1 MKQSIIKSCRE
12 GKVYIEAECGD
23 PGPGGGMI
31 DVDVEIDPSSEKA
44 KLTISNEAITWS
56 LIKLELTEEA
66 IDELRDVLYEASK
79 QMMVDRNRRVT
90 QERHARAG
98 CVSRKTAG
106 YNGGEDNGDDP
117 MMPKLYS
124 FKFHRNAYGDV
135 GFNQITAPS
144 LEHAIEFAK
153 DEFEGGTAN
162 LKVDVDTFKV
172 VKDVNAYYN
181 SFPLMD

>member
-31 DVDVEIDPSSEKA
+31 DVDAVIDPSSEKA
-44 KLTISNEAITWS
+44 KLTISNPN
-56 LIKLELTEEA
+56 LMIKLELTEEA

-106 YNGGEDNGDDP
+106 YNGGEENGDDF
-117 MMPKLYS
+117 MKPKLYS

-144 LEHAIEFAK
+144 EEHAIEFAK
-153 DEFEGGTAN
+153 DEFEGEGSN
-162 LKVDVDTFKV
+162 LKVNVDTFAV

>member
-23 PGPGGGMI
+23 PGPDGGMI
-31 DVDVEIDPSSEKA
+31 DVDVEIDPSLEKA
-44 KLTISNEAITWS
+44 KLTISNPN
-56 LIKLELTEEA
+56 LMVKLELTEEA
-66 IDELRDVLYEASK
+66 IDELREVLYEASK
-79 QMMVDRNRRVT
+79 QMMVDRNRR
-90 QERHARAG
+90 ELDEGHARQKR
-98 CVSRKTAG
+98 VSAEEAS
-106 YNGGEDNGDDP
+106 YNKGEENGDDP
-117 MMPKLYS
+117 MKPKLYS

>member
-1 MKQSIIKSCRE
+1 MKQSITKKHRH

-23 PGPGGGMI
+23 PGPDGGMI
-31 DVDVEIDPSSEKA
+31 DVDVEIDPSLEKA
-44 KLTISNEAITWS
+44 KLTISNPN
-56 LIKLELTEEA
+56 LMVKLELTEEA

-106 YNGGEDNGDDP
+106 YNGGEDNGDDF
-117 MMPKLYS
+117 MKPKLYS

-144 LEHAIEFAK
+144 EEHAIEFAK

-162 LKVDVDTFKV
+162 LKVDVTTFKV

>member
-23 PGPGGGMI
+23 PGPDGGMI
-31 DVDVEIDPSSEKA
+31 DVDAVIDPSSEKA
-44 KLTISNEAITWS
+44 KLTISNPN
-56 LIKLELTEEA
+56 LMVKLELTEEA

>member
-23 PGPGGGMI
+23 PGPGGGII

-44 KLTISNEAITWS
+44 KLTISNDAITWS

-90 QERHARAG
+90 QEKHARAG

>member
-23 PGPGGGMI
+23 PGPGGGII

-44 KLTISNEAITWS
+44 KLTISNDAITWS

-90 QERHARAG
+90 QEKHARAG

-106 YNGGEDNGDDP
+106 YNGGEDNGDDF
-117 MMPKLYS
+117 MKPKLYS

-144 LEHAIEFAK
+144 EEHAIEFAK

-162 LKVDVDTFKV
+162 LKVDVTTFKV
-172 VKDVNAYYN
+172 VEDVEAYYN

>member
-1 MKQSIIKSCRE
+1 MKQSIIKKHRH
-12 GKVYIEAECGD
+12 GKTYIEAECGD
-23 PGPGGGMI
+23 AGPDGGMI
-31 DVDVEIDPSSEKA
+31 DVDVEIDPSSENA
-44 KLTISNEAITWS
+44 KLTISNDAITWS

-66 IDELRDVLYEASK
+66 IDELREVLYEASK
-79 QMMVDRNRRVT
+79 QMMVDRNRR
-90 QERHARAG
+90 ELDEGHARQKR
-98 CVSRKTAG
+98 VSAEEAS
-106 YNGGEDNGDDP
+106 YNKGEDNGDDP

>member
-23 PGPGGGMI
+23 PGPDGGMI
-31 DVDVEIDPSSEKA
+31 DVDAVIDPNSEKA
-44 KLTISNEAITWS
+44 KLTISNPN
-56 LIKLELTEEA
+56 LMVKLELTEEA

-172 VKDVNAYYN
+172 VEDVAGYYN

>member
-1 MKQSIIKSCRE
+1 MKQSIIKKHRH
-12 GKVYIEAECGD
+12 GKTYIEAECGD
-23 PGPGGGMI
+23 AGPDGGMI

-44 KLTISNEAITWS
+44 KLTISNDAITWS

-66 IDELRDVLYEASK
+66 IDELREVLYEASK
-79 QMMVDRNRRVT
+79 QMMVDRNRR
-90 QERHARAG
+90 ELDEGHARQKR
-98 CVSRKTAG
+98 VSAEEAS
-106 YNGGEDNGDDP
+106 YNKGEDNGDDP

>member
-1 MKQSIIKSCRE
+1 MKQSITKKHRH
-12 GKVYIEAECGD
+12 GKTYIEAECGD
-23 PGPGGGMI
+23 PGPDGGMI
-31 DVDVEIDPSSEKA
+31 DVDVEIDPSLEKA
-44 KLTISNEAITWS
+44 KLTISNPN
-56 LIKLELTEEA
+56 LMVKLELTEEA
-66 IDELRDVLYEASK
+66 IDELREVLYEASK
-79 QMMVDRNRRVT
+79 QMMVDRNRR
-90 QERHARAG
+90 ELDEGHARQKR
-98 CVSRKTAG
+98 VSAEEAS
-106 YNGGEDNGDDP
+106 YNKGEDNGDDP

>member
-23 PGPGGGMI
+23 PGPDGGMI
-31 DVDVEIDPSSEKA
+31 DVDVEIDPSLEKA
-44 KLTISNEAITWS
+44 KLTISNPN
-56 LIKLELTEEA
+56 LMVKLELTEEA

-98 CVSRKTAG
+98 CVSRKTAE
-106 YNGGEDNGDDP
+106 YNVGEENGDDP
-117 MMPKLYS
+117 MKPKLYS

-162 LKVDVDTFKV
+162 LKVDVTTFKV

>member
-23 PGPGGGMI
+23 PGPDGGMI

-44 KLTISNEAITWS
+44 KLTISNPN
-56 LIKLELTEEA
+56 LMIKLELTEEA

-106 YNGGEDNGDDP
+106 YNGGEDNGDDF
-117 MMPKLYS
+117 MKPKLYS

-153 DEFEGGTAN
+153 DEFEGEGSN
-162 LKVDVDTFKV
+162 LKVDVNTFKE
-172 VKDVNAYYN
+172 VKDVEAYYN

>member
-23 PGPGGGMI
+23 PGPDGGMI

-44 KLTISNEAITWS
+44 KLTISNDAITWS

-66 IDELRDVLYEASK
+66 IDELREVLYEASK

-98 CVSRKTAG
+98 CVSRSRQHRF
-106 YNGGEDNGDDP
+106 E
-117 MMPKLYS
+117 LC
-124 FKFHRNAYGDV
+124 KF
-135 GFNQITAPS
+135 QSCS
-144 LEHAIEFAK
+144 L
-153 DEFEGGTAN
+153 
-162 LKVDVDTFKV
+162 
-172 VKDVNAYYN
+172 
-181 SFPLMD
+181 

>member
-1 MKQSIIKSCRE
+1 MKQSITKKHRH

-23 PGPGGGMI
+23 PGPDGGMI

-44 KLTISNEAITWS
+44 KLTISNPN
-56 LIKLELTEEA
+56 LMVKLELTEEA

-90 QERHARAG
+90 QEKHARAG

-162 LKVDVDTFKV
+162 LKVDVTTFKV

>member
-23 PGPGGGMI
+23 PGPGGGII

-44 KLTISNEAITWS
+44 KLTISNDAITWS

>member
-1 MKQSIIKSCRE
+1 MKQSITKKHRH

-23 PGPGGGMI
+23 PGPDGGMI
-31 DVDVEIDPSSEKA
+31 DVDVEIDPSLEKA
-44 KLTISNEAITWS
+44 KLTISNPN
-56 LIKLELTEEA
+56 LMVKLELTEEA
-66 IDELRDVLYEASK
+66 IDELREVLYEASK
-79 QMMVDRNRRVT
+79 QMMVDRNRR
-90 QERHARAG
+90 ELDEGHARQKR
-98 CVSRKTAG
+98 VSAEEAS
-106 YNGGEDNGDDP
+106 YNKGEENGDDF
-117 MMPKLYS
+117 MKPKLYS